1 MTFAKLTAVSMTAM
15 MVGVSAANA
24 EMILRKD
31 AQDNKVIVNT
41 DTEQEARIYGPG
53 ETSGERPETCETGNY
68 YTMMDNDREVY
79 VSCDDDKTM
88 YSSAMHST
96 SSDGNM
102 ASKESQDEPLE
113 PYAPGTEGTN
123 N

>member
-1 MTFAKLTAVSMTAM
+1 MNIAKLTAVSMTAM

-31 AQDNKVIVNT
+31 ASDNKVIVNT
-41 DTEQEARIYGPG
+41 ETEQEARIYGPG

-88 YSSAMHST
+88 YSESMDSA
-96 SSDGNM
+96 SSDSNM
-102 ASKESQDEPLE
+102 AGEESRDRPLE